1 LQSTNNLTIVWNK
14 NAIRIMTATFSKAT
28 CLLVLPL
35 LFLTGC
41 ASPLGN
47 FRTKKDPSYHDKLG
61 KVLIVSLNEDMA
73 SRLGRDFSNRLLT
86 RLTGSLAQKD
96 VASEIVH
103 VNKEDLDQTAPV
115 KSAAARFHPSQLLY
129 IAVTR
134 VLSRNE
140 ARPATVYGLPQF
152 ASEVSIVIAFSVV
165 DMQSGKTVWRG
176 EVQFYTIPYPED
188 VADQLVKQLETE
200 KLF

>member
-1 LQSTNNLTIVWNK
+1 M
-14 NAIRIMTATFSKAT
+14 AATLSKAT
-28 CLLVLPL
+28 CLLVLTL

-47 FRTKKDPSYHDKLG
+47 FQTKKDPAYHGKLE
-61 KVLIVSLNEDMA
+61 KILIVPLNEDMA
-73 SRLGRDFSNRLLT
+73 LRLGRDFSNRLLT
-86 RLTGSLAQKD
+86 RLTVSLAQKD

-115 KSAAARFHPSQLLY
+115 KSAAARFHPGQLLY

-134 VLSRNE
+134 VISRNGIQ
-140 ARPATVYGLPQF
+140 RPTVNDLPQF
-152 ASEVSIVIAFSVV
+152 TSELSITIAFSMV